1 MLRVSRSCRQNVP
14 LGEPLLNL
22 SLPSGLSRHHSSIAP
37 LAAGGGAHLEILEVL
52 DRAADIVVSRELGC
66 STAFRGL
73 LSVNRWVGNDRRW
86 DLGWSSASEDVD

>member
-1 MLRVSRSCRQNVP
+1 
-14 LGEPLLNL
+14 LLNL

-37 LAAGGGAHLEILEVL
+37 LAAGGGAHLEILEVVG
-52 DRAADIVVSRELGC
+52 RAADIVVSRELGC

-86 DLGWSSASEDVD
+86 DLGWRSASEDVD